1 MFCPTLREHS
11 FASFIPCEDIAIKCT
26 KALRCE
32 RDAAVR
38 KCNFIESPSG
48 FVFICAFVEPYYPG
62 VLEEGVVV
70 VFVVVWNEFV
80 AREIDFGVA
89 PCTVDLQNRTCKYL
103 WTSVSSHFGPLS
115 VFSS

>member
-1 MFCPTLREHS
+1 M
-11 FASFIPCEDIAIKCT
+11 
-26 KALRCE
+26 
-32 RDAAVR
+32 
-38 KCNFIESPSG
+38 
-48 FVFICAFVEPYYPG
+48 
-62 VLEEGVVV
+62 VV

-115 VFSS
+115 VFSSS